1 MHHFLAMDLC
11 LTVMKLITKHQP
23 TTQVGRRNTN
33 IHKGINMRTSFGP
46 FLGLAFAMMATPA
59 LADETDPPAAVTI
72 NGTATLVSDYRFRGI
87 SQTDRRAAVQGSI
100 TVTHKSGVYASVW
113 GSSID
118 DYVTASLQ
126 SNQEID
132 LILGFKKTFGGTTV
146 DVGALYYVYPK
157 SKLAGDLTS
166 SNFIEPYLAVSQAI
180 GPVTAKAT
188 VNWAPKQK
196 ALALDQI
203 GPKQDSLYIA
213 GDLSASIPSTPIGL
227 TAHIGHSKGPSWL
240 ATTGRGNSYTDWSL
254 GATATF
260 KAITVGIQY
269 VDTNTTFVTPFSGRD
284 AGKAG
289 VVATLGV
296 SF

>member
-1 MHHFLAMDLC
+1 MHNLEALDTG
-11 LTVMKLITKHQP
+11 LTVMALNTKHQP

-33 IHKGINMRTSFGP
+33 IHKGINMRTSFGRL
-46 FLGLAFAMMATPA
+46 LGLAIAIMSTPA
-59 LADETDPPAAVTI
+59 LADEADAPSAVTI
-72 NGTATLVSDYRFRGI
+72 NGTATVVSDYRFRGI

-100 TVTHKSGVYASVW
+100 TVSHSSGVYASVW
-113 GSSID
+113 GSSVD

-132 LILGFKKTFGGTTV
+132 LIVGFKKTFGGTTV
-146 DVGALYYVYPK
+146 DVGALYYLYPK
-157 SKLAGDLTS
+157 SKLPGDLTS

-188 VNWAPKQK
+188 INYAPKQK
-196 ALALDQI
+196 ALALNQI

-213 GDLSASIPSTPIGL
+213 GDLSAAIPNTPIGL
-227 TAHIGHSKGPSWL
+227 TAHLGHSKGPSWL
-240 ATTGRGNSYTDWSL
+240 ATTGRGNSYTDWGI

-260 KAITVGIQY
+260 KAITIGIQY
-269 VDTNTTFVTPFSGRD
+269 VDTNTTFVTPTGRD
-284 AGKAG
+284 ASKGG